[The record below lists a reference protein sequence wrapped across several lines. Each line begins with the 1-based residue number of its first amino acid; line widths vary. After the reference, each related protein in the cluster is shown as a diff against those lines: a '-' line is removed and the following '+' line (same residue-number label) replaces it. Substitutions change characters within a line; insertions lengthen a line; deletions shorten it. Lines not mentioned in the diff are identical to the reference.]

1 MTGGVGRD
9 LLEDL
14 RERSVRLEAPEPL
27 PTGGRAE
34 ERTLSE
40 GDKQDLAE
48 NKQQLLKLLHWERKK
63 LEEADRR
70 ELVINWTRELGW
82 ISLHDPTTG
91 EWHEVPSSGCPP
103 CVVDEAKARRR
114 FGGLRR

>member
-1 MTGGVGRD
+1 VTGGVGRD

-48 NKQQLLKLLHWERKK
+48 NKQQLLKLLRWET
-63 LEEADRR
+63 ADMTIGWTGTLTGRSR
-70 ELVINWTRELGW
+70 AGAALPSLQGSCSTRE
-82 ISLHDPTTG
+82 
-91 EWHEVPSSGCPP
+91 
-103 CVVDEAKARRR
+103 RR
-114 FGGLRR
+114 LLE